1 MKGTGGKPQF
11 GKSRSMKFPVM
22 APQVTEMEIYGK
34 VVTSSITRTVSKQK
48 GDESSN
54 QYRYKTVMSRNVK
67 DLLVQVQTG
76 TVEEE
81 EEEEEEEESQEMEKE
96 EVQVLLLGSGHDAVE
111 D

>member
-1 MKGTGGKPQF
+1 MSIHPGLHRLYDASKDIPLLVLKTD
-11 GKSRSMKFPVM
+11 SC
-22 APQVTEMEIYGK
+22 IHCL
-34 VVTSSITRTVSKQK
+34 VTSKSHSITRTVSIQK
-48 GDESSN
+48 GDQSSN

-81 EEEEEEEESQEMEKE
+81 EESQKMKKE